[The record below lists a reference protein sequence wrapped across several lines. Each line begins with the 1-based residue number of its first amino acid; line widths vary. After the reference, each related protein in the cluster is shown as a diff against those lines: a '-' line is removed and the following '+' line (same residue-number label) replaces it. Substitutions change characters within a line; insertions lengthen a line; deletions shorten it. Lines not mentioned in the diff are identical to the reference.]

1 MSGITGLKKSEDATK
16 YNRIYMNNY
25 YKNNPIKM
33 RLSRNS
39 NRLKKLQTIE
49 QEYVIKYGYQLSHV
63 VKISKLFRE
72 LTPDMQEIVN
82 NELLEL
88 NFDNIDYKV

>member
-1 MSGITGLKKSEDATK
+1 MSKITGFKKTDNAK
-16 YNRIYMNNY
+16 NYNRIYMNNY

-39 NRLKKLQTIE
+39 NRLKKLQQIDPE
-49 QEYVIKYGYQLSHV
+49 DVIKYGFQLSHV

-72 LTPDMQEIVN
+72 LNPEMREIVK
-82 NELLEL
+82 NELSEL

>member
-1 MSGITGLKKSEDATK
+1 MSKITGFKKTDDAK
-16 YNRIYMNNY
+16 NYNRIYMNNY

-39 NRLKKLQTIE
+39 NRLKKLQPID
-49 QEYVIKYGYQLSHV
+49 QEDVIKFGFQLSHV

-72 LTPDMQEIVN
+72 LNPEMREIVK
-82 NELLEL
+82 NELELL

>member
-1 MSGITGLKKSEDATK
+1 MSKVTGFKKTENVK
-16 YNRIYMNNY
+16 EYNRVYMNNY
-25 YKNNPIKM
+25 YKHNPIKM

-39 NRLKKLQTIE
+39 NRLKKLQHIDPE
-49 QEYVIKYGYQLSHV
+49 SVAKFGFQLSHV

-72 LTPDMQEIVN
+72 LSPEMRDIVK
-82 NELLEL
+82 NELSEL